1 MPSFT
6 PPKKSHA
13 IKAIISAVVLALGVP
28 AYASVT
34 VAVSLG
40 ANWVGSPTIMTA
52 NQPSINLN
60 SAENNWGNSA
70 PYSLGQSFTAT
81 VSGAL
86 TNIQMYFTGENF
98 TSVLYL
104 YDLGTNN
111 ALGTPSSIT
120 PGSNGVSANL
130 FSTNL
135 SVFITNFSG
144 PSVIELSFAGADAV
158 QLTSGH
164 EYLFDVSPTVSSY
177 QYWYRD
183 SGSMNIY
190 AGGMAYRQNSVLN
203 GSTNYDFSLAVTLL
217 TNTTGTTN
225 YTLTTSVSPSSSG
238 SVSPSSGTYASATQ
252 VSLTATADSGYT
264 FSSWS
269 GGASGTA
276 NPVTITMSTNE
287 SVTANFVTVSTNG
300 NVTVAVSLGT
310 NWVGSPT
317 IMTANYP
324 AINLDSGENSWGNS
338 APYSLGQSFTA
349 TVSGTLTNIQ
359 MYFTGV
365 NATNILYLYDMGPA
379 IQYLPGAQPSPIVP
393 GSNGVSANLF
403 STNLSVFITN
413 FSGPSVI
420 ELSFAGADAVK
431 LVGGHMYL
439 FDVSPTASTQ
449 QYWYRDGGGTD
460 LYPGGA
466 AYRQNSLI
474 NGSETTDFSLAVTLI
489 NTNAGPT
496 IYDCVVDWNN
506 VHQRIDGFGACSAW
520 RSAWTQAEANMFFS
534 TNSGTGVTLDG
545 KTNFSFNGVG
555 LSLLRSRIAPGGTTV
570 ENSIMQMAQSNG
582 ATVWSTPWSP
592 AAQFTTGDSVDG
604 SDINPADYQ
613 AYANQLA
620 GYVVNM
626 KSQYN
631 INLYAISVQNEPDA
645 SESYESCVW
654 TAQQIHDFVPYLAGA
669 LAASNVASTKIVVAE
684 DQHWETN
691 YYATAMSDPTVATNV
706 SIVACHN
713 YDNCPPSGTPAALP
727 LYDNTNA
734 ALWETETAELS
745 CTGNF
750 NGSISDAM
758 YWAGRIHLFMT
769 VAGVNAWHYWWLIS
783 DNADNE
789 GLTDDNGY
797 PALRMYVLGQY
808 SRFVRPNNYRI
819 DLANY
824 NTYAV
829 LATAYK
835 DPVSNTF
842 AIVVANT
849 NATATNQSFYLTNF
863 TATSVTPWMTS
874 SNVSLA
880 AQSAVTVTNS
890 SFSYTIP
897 AMSIITFVGAG
908 LTNGTVPTVT
918 TLSSSS
924 STAVYG
930 TPVTFTANVSP
941 APTNGETVA
950 FMNGGST
957 LGTGALSGGVATYTT
972 TATQLVVASSPYS
985 VTAVYS
991 GDGYYGNST
1000 STNLAQT
1007 VTAAAVTVASGLTA
1021 NNKTYDGTTSATIS
1035 SNNVQLSG
1043 VVAADAGKVGL
1054 STNGYTASFASQNVG
1069 NGIAVTVGGLTL
1081 SGSAAGNYSLTQPTL
1096 SANILSAAVTLQ
1108 PGSGSLL
1115 ITNNFTSVNN
1125 QFVVYNGSNGFNPA
1139 LNGALYTN
1147 FQCDVQFA
1155 PGSATQT
1162 NGSGVLVFGH
1172 LQFGT
1177 ITASSGQDY
1186 FGGSTYGIDVP
1197 ATNTGWVH
1205 VSIPVNATND
1215 TNLASINNLLIQIY
1229 GPTYATTLIGPSTLW
1244 VDNIA
1249 FVGPGNYYI
1258 VDQFNPSGTG
1268 GYSYA
1273 NGQIASVW
1281 SNWFGGAWVTNIWD
1295 STNDAIDMA
1304 ANNKAYDSTAAATVN
1319 IYDTVLNAALSGVL
1333 SSDFASV
1340 SLSTNGYTASF
1351 ASAGV
1356 GSNIVV
1362 TVSNLALAGSA
1373 GGNYAVA
1380 PVTLNAGISSLPV
1393 TASAVANN
1401 KVYDGG
1407 TTATLTTVL
1416 SGVVS
1421 GDAVA
1426 LNTNGYTA
1434 TFATAEVDTNIAV
1447 TVSAWALTG
1456 SAASNYTLLT
1466 PAPAGLTADITPAT
1480 ATVTANNQSVTVGL
1494 PIPALT
1500 ATYSGFVNGEDT
1512 NVLITPASLTT
1523 TAEAGSPVGVYPI
1536 TASGA
1541 TAANYLFDY
1550 VPGTLTVAAQPQMT
1564 GVNAGATGFELTFP
1578 TLPGQMYQVEYTTDL
1593 TEPWTPLGD
1602 PMPGTGGSLSITN
1615 NINASQGYFMLEIW
1629 QQ

>member
-1 MPSFT
+1 
-6 PPKKSHA
+6 
-13 IKAIISAVVLALGVP
+13 
-28 AYASVT
+28 
-34 VAVSLG
+34 
-40 ANWVGSPTIMTA
+40 
-52 NQPSINLN
+52 
-60 SAENNWGNSA
+60 
-70 PYSLGQSFTAT
+70 
-81 VSGAL
+81 
-86 TNIQMYFTGENF
+86 
-98 TSVLYL
+98 
-104 YDLGTNN
+104 
-111 ALGTPSSIT
+111 
-120 PGSNGVSANL
+120 
-130 FSTNL
+130 
-135 SVFITNFSG
+135 
-144 PSVIELSFAGADAV
+144 
-158 QLTSGH
+158 
-164 EYLFDVSPTVSSY
+164 
-177 QYWYRD
+177 
-183 SGSMNIY
+183 
-190 AGGMAYRQNSVLN
+190 
-203 GSTNYDFSLAVTLL
+203 
-217 TNTTGTTN
+217 
-225 YTLTTSVSPSSSG
+225 
-238 SVSPSSGTYASATQ
+238 
-252 VSLTATADSGYT
+252 
-264 FSSWS
+264 
-269 GGASGTA
+269 
-276 NPVTITMSTNE
+276 
-287 SVTANFVTVSTNG
+287 
-300 NVTVAVSLGT
+300 
-310 NWVGSPT
+310 
-317 IMTANYP
+317 MTANYP

-1043 VVAADAGKVGL
+1043 VMAADAGKVGLSTNGYTASFASQNAGNGIAVTVGSLTLSGSAAGNYSLTQPTLSANILSATVTVASGLTANNKTYDGTTSATISSNNVQLSGVVAADAGKVGLSTNGYTASFASQNAGNGIAVTVGGLTLSGSAAGNYSLTQPTLSANILSAAVTVASGLTANNKTYDGTTSATISSNNVQLSGVVAADAGKVGL

-1249 FVGPGNYYI
+1249 FFGPNNYYI